1 MSPIDL
7 LLERI
12 EEAARVIDPA
22 LLNTPQFSDPTLSEA
37 LGRDVVVK
45 LENVSPI
52 GSFKGRGADYFV
64 GGLGRLDERL
74 VTATAGNWGIGLAYA
89 GRHHGVGVDIFADSS
104 ARAGKVTR
112 MRAFGANVTAV
123 DGDVDDAFDAAR
135 ELVDREPGYRLVT
148 DGEPAAIAEG
158 HGTIGVEL
166 LRGGTLDA
174 VVVQVGDGALIS
186 GIARWVK
193 EHSPET
199 RVVGVCAS
207 GAPAMRMSIDA
218 GRPIRTEAARTI
230 AGGLAISQPIAAS
243 FNRVRALVDELVLVE
258 DDDIRVA
265 MVVIADTLG
274 VLVEPSGAAG
284 VAAVRRHPLPGERVA
299 VVLTGGWGRS
309 DWTTTVTRARVGR
322 GA

>member
-1 MSPIDL
+1 
-7 LLERI
+7 
-12 EEAARVIDPA
+12 
-22 LLNTPQFSDPTLSEA
+22 
-37 LGRDVVVK
+37 
-45 LENVSPI
+45 
-52 GSFKGRGADYFV
+52 
-64 GGLGRLDERL
+64 
-74 VTATAGNWGIGLAYA
+74 
-89 GRHHGVGVDIFADSS
+89 
-104 ARAGKVTR
+104 
-112 MRAFGANVTAV
+112 
-123 DGDVDDAFDAAR
+123 
-135 ELVDREPGYRLVT
+135 
-148 DGEPAAIAEG
+148 
-158 HGTIGVEL
+158 
-166 LRGGTLDA
+166 
-174 VVVQVGDGALIS
+174 
-186 GIARWVK
+186 
-193 EHSPET
+193 
-199 RVVGVCAS
+199 
-207 GAPAMRMSIDA
+207 MSIDA